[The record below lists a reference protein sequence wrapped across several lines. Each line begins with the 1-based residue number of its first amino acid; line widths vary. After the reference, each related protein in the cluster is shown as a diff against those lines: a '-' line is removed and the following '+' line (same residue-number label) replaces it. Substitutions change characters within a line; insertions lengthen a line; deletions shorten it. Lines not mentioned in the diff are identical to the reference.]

1 VEEVLAGSFL
11 NELPARLIGDR
22 AYDSDALD
30 QRLKEEYDIGLIA
43 PHRWATKSAN
53 AGWPEVAALQQTSGP
68 GAAVWMAELVP
79 WVGHSPEHH
88 IENFLGMVRLACI
101 TLFLGYGLDL
111 ESTPL
116 D

>member
-1 VEEVLAGSFL
+1 
-11 NELPARLIGDR
+11 
-22 AYDSDALD
+22 
-30 QRLKEEYDIGLIA
+30 
-43 PHRWATKSAN
+43 
-53 AGWPEVAALQQTSGP
+53 
-68 GAAVWMAELVP
+68 MAELVP